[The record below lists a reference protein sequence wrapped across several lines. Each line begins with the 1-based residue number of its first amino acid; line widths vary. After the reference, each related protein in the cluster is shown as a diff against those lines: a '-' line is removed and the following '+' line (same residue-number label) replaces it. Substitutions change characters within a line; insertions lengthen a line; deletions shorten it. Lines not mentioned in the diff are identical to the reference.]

1 MKLVVGL
8 GNPGKEYTHSRHN
21 IGFLV
26 INQLARSHDIT
37 LTKRKF
43 KSRWETGK
51 ISRHKVILAKPH
63 TYMNLSG
70 EAVNAITRF
79 YKIVPKDIIVVH
91 DDIDIDF
98 GHLKIKT
105 KGGSGGHRGI
115 DSIITLLKE
124 DKFVRVRVGVG
135 RPTSDIDPSDFVLKQ
150 FNEREKKDLKEVITK
165 AQKCIETILK
175 QGPESAMN
183 IFHRGNPNN
192 SLN

>member
-8 GNPGKEYTHSRHN
+8 GNPGKEYTYSRHN

-26 INQLARSHDIT
+26 INQLARVNGIA
-37 LTKRKF
+37 LKKRKF

-63 TYMNLSG
+63 TFMNLSG

-91 DDIDIDF
+91 DDVDIEF
-98 GHLKIKT
+98 GYLKIKA
-105 KGGSGGHRGI
+105 KGGSGGHRGV

-124 DKFVRVRVGVG
+124 EEFVRVRVGIG
-135 RPTSDIDPSDFVLKQ
+135 RPPSDMDPSDFVLQ
-150 FNEREKKDLKEVITK
+150 PFNEGEKKDLKEVINR
-165 AQKCIETILK
+165 AQKCIEIILK
-175 QGPESAMN
+175 QGPEAAMN
-183 IFHRGNPNN
+183 MFHREK
-192 SLN
+192 LK